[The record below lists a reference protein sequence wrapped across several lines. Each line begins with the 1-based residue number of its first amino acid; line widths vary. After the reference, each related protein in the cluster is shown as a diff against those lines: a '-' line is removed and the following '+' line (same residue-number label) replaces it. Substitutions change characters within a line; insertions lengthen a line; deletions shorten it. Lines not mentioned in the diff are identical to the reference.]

1 MATGSD
7 AGTAE
12 HADSA
17 NSEVKPDHA
26 ALFDRPAEAADEVI
40 VMPHEITPLA
50 AAG

>member
-17 NSEVKPDHA
+17 NSEVTPDHA
-26 ALFDRPAEAADEVI
+26 ALFDRLVEAADEVI
-40 VMPHEITPLA
+40 VMPHEITHLA